1 MSGKTKTNTRKTYL
15 VDNSL
20 NFRGHQW
27 LKTINVGYLTCES
40 EDSGGEKKK
49 IGSLQAKKLHCPA
62 VVAMWGRGII
72 P

>member
-1 MSGKTKTNTRKTYL
+1 MSVRTNESVKETYL
-15 VDNSL
+15 VKISL
-20 NFRGHQW
+20 NIRGHQW

-40 EDSGGEKKK
+40 EDCGGEKKK